1 MDTQKLSEILL
12 SLKGEGTAASLARDI
27 GISQQ
32 MLRLY
37 LKNEGGLPKA
47 DKLQKI
53 ADYMGITLGEL
64 SEMLGSS
71 PSTKTCEQKG
81 VYNVFTA
88 KEAYESVV
96 GKLPNTEKLYLVK
109 MIMNEAV

>member
-12 SLKGEGTAASLARDI
+12 LLKGDRSAASLARDI
-27 GISQQ
+27 GINQQ
-32 MLRLY
+32 MIRLY

-53 ADYMGITLGEL
+53 ADYMGISLGEL
-64 SEMLGSS
+64 SEMLGGSS
-71 PSTKTCEQKG
+71 SMRACESTGK
-81 VYNVFTA
+81 YSVFTA
-88 KEAYESVV
+88 KDAYESVV
-96 GKLPNTEKLYLVK
+96 ASLPNTEKLYLVK